1 MTSGYGSTVARHVI
15 AAGSECRTS
24 QVVTARMTA
33 TVEIEVQLTDGKR
46 LHPNQVTFMDSGY
59 LVCYY
64 DGDKH
69 YFPPHRVK
77 EVNKMKQGDDSSST
91 DA

>member
-1 MTSGYGSTVARHVI
+1 MV
-15 AAGSECRTS
+15 
-24 QVVTARMTA
+24 A

-46 LHPNQVTFMDSGY
+46 LHPDKVTFMDAGW
-59 LVCYY
+59 LVCYFA
-64 DGDKH
+64 DDKH

-77 EVNKMKQGDDSSST
+77 EVNKVQQVDDSSST

>member
-1 MTSGYGSTVARHVI
+1 MV
-15 AAGSECRTS
+15 
-24 QVVTARMTA
+24 A
-33 TVEIEVQLTDGKR
+33 TVETEVQLTDGKR
-46 LHPNQVTFMDSGY
+46 LHPDKVTFHDSTY
-59 LVCYY
+59 LICFF

-77 EVNKMKQGDDSSST
+77 EVNKVVQMDDSSST